1 MHNQRVRVRIGDVSI
16 RGVMAVRA
24 GIAVPATDWYV
35 EDGWLD
41 VTIPVIDGYEI
52 IRMDLA

>member
-1 MHNQRVRVRIGDVSI
+1 
-16 RGVMAVRA
+16 MAVRA